1 MSMNIRNASEMSSCP
16 TTVVRMN
23 FVIIPIRHI
32 HRLPPSDDDVTV
44 NFWQGYDKAEKMNED
59 MQRKIKKGWYGDSP
73 IKTLMSS
80 RNEKERQAAV
90 DRIVPAIEETMRE
103 NKISPIFLTLE
114 NKSPQM
120 LLLEAA

>member
-1 MSMNIRNASEMSSCP
+1 M
-16 TTVVRMN
+16 
-23 FVIIPIRHI
+23 H
-32 HRLPPSDDDVTV
+32 
-44 NFWQGYDKAEKMNED
+44 
-59 MQRKIKKGWYGDSP
+59 
-73 IKTLMSS
+73 S

>member
-1 MSMNIRNASEMSSCP
+1 M
-16 TTVVRMN
+16 
-23 FVIIPIRHI
+23 
-32 HRLPPSDDDVTV
+32 TV

-73 IKTLMSS
+73 IKTLMHS